1 MSFDAVVRYIAAPK
15 HPIKIDVPLY
25 LWDVNATG
33 ACEFRLEKARSHPQ
47 KVGFFGTWGDG
58 TVSDGLDNCVRLFH
72 LTHELNKNQITPFEA
87 YLIDNTNTTCQFE
100 DFGNSV
106 RDKRNQELV
115 TMHERYGGTIGVLDG
130 SNLHSARCLAKVCD
144 KVVVV
149 QRVPSTAIAQVKT
162 RYLFNLRAKI
172 FLIPDCDVL
181 DAKRPLDRVL
191 SEHGISMTGF
201 YFDFTCTFGAV
212 NWNDFVAM
220 ISGFSWFMVTLCLR
234 NWKNTFSDFERFIA
248 TVAFEKTK
256 TFRNGNVITF
266 LCEAVVKCALAPR
279 PLRKRVRVEKPEPSS
294 KKNCVKRISAKYN
307 GRWTSAAL
315 IGDYVCWPG
324 FYEKLSDFAPSEIIV
339 KA

>member
-1 MSFDAVVRYIAAPK
+1 MSFDAVIRYIAAPK

-33 ACEFRLEKARSHPQ
+33 ACEFRLEKPRSHPQ
-47 KVGFFGTWGDG
+47 KVGFFGTWADG
-58 TVSDGLDNCVRLFH
+58 TVSDAPDNCVGLFH
-72 LTHELNKNQITPFEA
+72 LTHELNMNKITPFEA
-87 YLIDNTNTTCQFE
+87 YLIDNSTCQSE
-100 DFGNSV
+100 DFKDQARNE
-106 RDKRNQELV
+106 RNQELV
-115 TMHERYGGTIGVLDG
+115 AMHERYGGTIGVLDG
-130 SNLHSARCLAKVCD
+130 SSLHSARCLAKVCE
-144 KVVVV
+144 KIVVV
-149 QRVPSTAIAQVKT
+149 QRTPSTAIAQVKT

-212 NWNDFVAM
+212 NWKHFVAL

-234 NWKNTFSDFERFIA
+234 NWQNTLSDFERFIA

-266 LCEAVVKCALAPR
+266 LCEAVVKCALVAQP
-279 PLRKRVRVEKPEPSS
+279 PRKRIRLENSKPAS
-294 KKNCVKRISAKYN
+294 KKIRVKYN
-307 GRWTSAAL
+307 GKWTSAVL
-315 IGDYVCWPG
+315 KGKNVCWPG
-324 FYEKLSDFAPSEIIV
+324 FYEELSDFAPSEIV
-339 KA
+339 KV